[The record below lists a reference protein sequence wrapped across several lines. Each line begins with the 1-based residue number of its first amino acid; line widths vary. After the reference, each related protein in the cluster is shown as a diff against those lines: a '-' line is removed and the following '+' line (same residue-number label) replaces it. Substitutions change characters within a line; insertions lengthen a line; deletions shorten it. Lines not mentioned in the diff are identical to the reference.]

1 MHGLIPEFLFQNK
14 MQKEKPVKKNNRFQI
29 RFVHRRTVRLAAFFL
44 LLITVVALFA
54 DVLSSEKPLYVKYRG
69 AHLFPAISL
78 NGFTEIDNN
87 DSIGPQRLVY
97 ANVDWRDLK
106 KEKVI
111 WCPVVFSPG
120 KSDWPNSPFKSP
132 FDYQTYTENGKTSA
146 ADFRNRHWLGTTKT
160 GADVLSGII
169 HGTKVSLTIGICS
182 MIIAGLTGILLGA
195 MAGFFGD
202 HRIRVSKPGLFT
214 ATIFGLPLAWFY
226 GVSLPLRCFFQ
237 MENASFLSVP
247 ALFILAV
254 LLIAI
259 SIFITYFFGRLAGR
273 IFNISG
279 HAFLHVDQFISRG
292 IEIFNSIPRIVLI
305 ITLSAI
311 ARPSVANLVLIIGFT
326 SWTDIARLVRAE
338 MLKVRSAEYI
348 LSAEASG
355 IKTIRQVYRH
365 ALPNV
370 VIPAITAITL
380 GIASAILT
388 ESALSFLGIGVPA
401 DVVTWGSLLNEGRQN
416 FSAWWLVA
424 FPGLAI
430 FCTVT
435 AFNIAGDAL
444 SESIDTTKR

>member
-1 MHGLIPEFLFQNK
+1 MRR
-14 MQKEKPVKKNNRFQI
+14 EKPVKKNNRFLK
-29 RFVHRRTVRLAAFFL
+29 RFVRRRTIRLAAFFL
-44 LLITVVALFA
+44 MFITVVASLA
-54 DVLSSEKPLYVKYRG
+54 DVLSNEKPIYVKYRG
-69 AHLFPAISL
+69 AHLFPALSL
-78 NGFTEIDNN
+78 RGYAEIENN
-87 DSIGPQRLVY
+87 DSMGSQRLVY
-97 ANVDWRDLK
+97 ANVKWRELK

-120 KSDWPNSPFKSP
+120 KSDLLNSPFKSP
-132 FDYQTYTENGKTSA
+132 FDYQTYAENGKMNE
-146 ADFRNRHWLGTTKT
+146 ADFRKRHWLGTTKT

-169 HGTKVSLTIGICS
+169 HGARVSLIIGVCS
-182 MIIAGLTGILLGA
+182 MVIAGLTGILLGA

-202 HRIRVSKPGLFT
+202 HRIQLSKPGLF
-214 ATIFGLPLAWFY
+214 AGIIMGLQLAWFY
-226 GVSLPLRCFFQ
+226 GVSLPIRYFPQ
-237 MENASFLSVP
+237 IQNTSFLSIA
-247 ALFILAV
+247 ALFLLAI
-254 LLIAI
+254 LLIALC
-259 SIFITYFFGRLAGR
+259 IFIAYFLGKVAGRLFKMNGQ
-273 IFNISG
+273 
-279 HAFLHVDQFISRG
+279 AFLHVDQFISRG

-311 ARPSVANLVLIIGFT
+311 ARPSVTNLVLIIGLT

-355 IKTIRQVYRH
+355 ITMIRQVYRH

-435 AFNIAGDAL
+435 AFNITGDAL
-444 SESIDTTKR
+444 SESIDTTKRQ